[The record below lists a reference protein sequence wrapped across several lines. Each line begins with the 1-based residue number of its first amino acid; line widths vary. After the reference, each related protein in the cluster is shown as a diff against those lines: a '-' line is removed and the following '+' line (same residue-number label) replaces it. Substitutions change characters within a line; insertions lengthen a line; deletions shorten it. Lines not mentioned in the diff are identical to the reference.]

1 MSDLRL
7 TPQGLWF
14 LGRRFPCAIGKGG
27 IRVQKREGDGAT
39 PAGRHRIVGMMYRA
53 DRLAQPQPWAE
64 KIGPQDLWSDDS
76 EASEYNQLVRKPY
89 AFSHEAMRRADPLY
103 DIVFIT
109 DYNYPEA
116 QFGLGS
122 AIFLHLWRRPRFPTE
137 GCVALR
143 RDHLK
148 WIARRVTRG
157 TVVQISPSLAT
168 DRHP

>member
-7 TPQGLWF
+7 TPQGLCF

-116 QFGLGS
+116 KFGLGS
-122 AIFLHLWRRPRFPTE
+122 AIFLHQWRRPRFPTE
-137 GCVALR
+137 GCIALR

-148 WIARRVTRG
+148 WIAERVPQG
-157 TVVQISPSLAT
+157 ALLEISQSLAS
-168 DRHP
+168 DA